1 MIPPCTFET
10 PPPSRVATSYFEMS
24 GLEILVYHSRRLGR
38 LTPSYWPHVILQR
51 DQDNKQAGKKSNCK

>member
-10 PPPSRVATSYFEMS
+10 PPPSRVATSYFEMT
-24 GLEILVYHSRRLGR
+24 GLEILAYHSRRLGR

-51 DQDNKQAGKKSNCK
+51 DQDNKQAGKKSNRK